1 MSAII
6 GPIAPYSNV
15 PIEPQFYQPRRFV
28 ISDITLGRTT
38 TVTTETD
45 HDYVVGQ
52 LVKLLIPKLYGA
64 QQLNNVVGYVISVP
78 SDDEVVISFNSI
90 GFNSFITNPITATIT
105 GATQNSPCVIT
116 ANNYFKTGQYIR
128 ITNVSGMTELNDNN
142 YLILSSNSTTIT
154 IQENS
159 TSFSAYAS
167 GGIATLL
174 GYVTNEPEIISIGDI
189 NQGVTNTT
197 GRIDTGTYIPG
208 SFINISPA

>member
-1 MSAII
+1 MTVISY
-6 GPIAPYSNV
+6 PIPAYSNV

-28 ISDITLGRTT
+28 ISDISLGATT

-64 QQLNNVVGYVISVP
+64 QQLNDVVGYVISVP
-78 SDDEVVISFNSI
+78 NDDEVVINYNSI

-105 GATQNSPCVIT
+105 GATRNSPCVLT
-116 ANNYFKTGQYIR
+116 ANNYFRPGQYIR
-128 ITNVSGMTELNDNN
+128 ITGVAGMTELNNNN
-142 YLILSSNSTTIT
+142 YFILSSNATTIT

-159 TSFSAYAS
+159 ISFSNYTS
-167 GGIATLL
+167 GGTATLL
-174 GYVTNEPEIISIGDI
+174 NYVTTEPEIISVGDI

-197 GRIDTGTYIPG
+197 GRTDTGTYIPG